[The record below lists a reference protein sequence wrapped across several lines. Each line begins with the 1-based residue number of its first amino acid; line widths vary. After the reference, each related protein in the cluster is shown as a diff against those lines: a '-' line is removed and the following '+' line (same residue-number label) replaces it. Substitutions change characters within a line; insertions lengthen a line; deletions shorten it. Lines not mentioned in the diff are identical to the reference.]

1 MDWTSQITLVRK
13 HIVDRYVFPE
23 VAEKV
28 VAVLAERLVAG
39 AYAGF
44 EDEESFAAAVTVDL
58 QSVNGDKHLR
68 LRYKV
73 AELPDREE
81 IYDEDE
87 YRAEASLDGYGIAAV
102 RRLDGNVGLLDI
114 RRLHQSTVAGP
125 AITAA
130 MNLLASAD
138 VLLIDLRRNGG
149 GDPSTV
155 ALLCSFLFDEPTH
168 LNDIYNR
175 VDDFTAQ
182 FWTAPHVPGPLF
194 GSTKPIYVLTSGE
207 TFSGG
212 EELANNLRELK
223 RATLIGEV
231 TRGGANPGGAHRVS
245 AHLEATV
252 PTGRA
257 INPISGTNWE
267 GVGVQPHISVPA
279 ADAFDTAYRLA
290 LKQVLE
296 LGEQGAR
303 RTVAEQ
309 ARDALAELG

>member
-1 MDWTSQITLVRK
+1 MDWSSQITLVRK

-28 VAVLAERLVAG
+28 AAVLADRLAAG

-44 EDEESFAAAVTVDL
+44 DDEESFAAAVTVDL

-68 LRYKV
+68 LRHKV

-81 IYDEDE
+81 SHDEDE
-87 YRAEASLDGYGIAAV
+87 YRSEAELDGYGIAAV

-114 RRLHQSTVAGP
+114 RRLHQSTIAGP
-125 AITAA
+125 AIIAA

-138 VLLIDLRRNGG
+138 VLMIDLRHNRG

-168 LNDIYNR
+168 LNDIYTR
-175 VDDFTAQ
+175 IDDFTAQ
-182 FWTAPHVPGPLF
+182 FWTAPYVPGPMF
-194 GSTKPIYVLTSGE
+194 GATKPVYVLTSGE

-223 RATLIGEV
+223 RAILVGEV
-231 TRGGANPGGAHRVS
+231 TRGGANPGGAHRVT
-245 AHLEATV
+245 AHLEVTV

-257 INPISGTNWE
+257 INPVSGTNWE
-267 GVGVQPHISVPA
+267 GVGVQPHIVVPA
-279 ADAFDTAYRLA
+279 TAAFDTAYRLA
-290 LKQVLE
+290 LKHVVE
-296 LGEQGAR
+296 LGEEGVR
-303 RTVAEQ
+303 GPVAEQ
-309 ARDALAELG
+309 ARAALG